1 MGLIYSP
8 RFIIF
13 GALGTVLLN
22 QVPVR
27 REDTYGQRQIS
38 ETDRTDS
45 CLFYSPRQEHI
56 NQNYSSFFIS
66 VFPSVCEYD
75 KMIG

>member
-27 REDTYGQRQIS
+27 REDTYGQRQIRVRQT
-38 ETDRTDS
+38 EQTAAFFTPQDRSTLTKITALS
-45 CLFYSPRQEHI
+45 LFQYFLLYV
-56 NQNYSSFFIS
+56 N
-66 VFPSVCEYD
+66 
-75 KMIG
+75 MIK

>member
-38 ETDRTDS
+38 ETEN
-45 CLFYSPRQEHI
+45 RQLP
-56 NQNYSSFFIS
+56 FLL
-66 VFPSVCEYD
+66 P
-75 KMIG
+75 KIGAH